1 MQDHQTILQLLS
13 DYFRGLHAGDVE
25 LLRSVF
31 DPEAVLFAELNG
43 ASYRKPLDAYLDG
56 VAQRSSPAELHEP
69 FRMRVLSL
77 DVMHDMATAKVH
89 VPALG
94 FNFYNYLSLLRKG
107 GSWRIVSKVFDDVP
121 SGPAEI

>member
-13 DYFRGLHAGDVE
+13 DYFRGLHAGDVA
-25 LLRSVF
+25 LLRSLF
-31 DPEAVLFAELNG
+31 DPEAVLFAELKG
-43 ASYRKPLDAYLDG
+43 ASYRKSLDAYLDG
-56 VAQRSSPAELHEP
+56 VAQRSSPAQLNEP

-77 DVMHDMATAKVH
+77 DVTHDMAIAKVY

-121 SGPAEI
+121 AGPEES

>member
-1 MQDHQTILQLLS
+1 MQDHQSILQLLS

-31 DPEAVLFAELNG
+31 DPEAVLFAELG
-43 ASYRKPLDAYLDG
+43 GGSYRKSLDAYLDG
-56 VAQRSSPAELHEP
+56 VSQRSSPAELHEP

-77 DVMHDMATAKVH
+77 EVLHDMAVARVH

-94 FNFYNYLSLLRKG
+94 FNFYNYLSLLRRG
-107 GSWRIVSKVFDDVP
+107 GSWRIVSKVFDDIPVA
-121 SGPAEI
+121 SVEG

>member
-1 MQDHQTILQLLS
+1 MQDHQSILQVLS

-43 ASYRKPLDAYLDG
+43 ASYRKSLDAYLDG
-56 VAQRSSPAELHEP
+56 VAQRSSPAELNEA

-77 DVMHDMATAKVH
+77 EVLHDMAIARVH

-94 FNFYNYLSLLRKG
+94 FNFYNYLTLLRKG

-121 SGPAEI
+121 AGYVES

>member
-1 MQDHQTILQLLS
+1 MQDHQSILQVLS
-13 DYFRGLHAGDVE
+13 DYFRGLHAGDVG

-43 ASYRKPLDAYLDG
+43 ASYRKSLDAYLDG
-56 VAQRSSPAELHEP
+56 VAQRSSPAELNEA

-77 DVMHDMATAKVH
+77 DVLHDMAIAKVH

-94 FNFYNYLSLLRKG
+94 FNFYNYLTLLRKG
-107 GSWRIVSKVFDDVP
+107 GAWRIVSKVFDDVP
-121 SGPAEI
+121 SGYVES

>member
-1 MQDHQTILQLLS
+1 MQDHQSILQVLS

-43 ASYRKPLDAYLDG
+43 ASYRKSLDAYLDG
-56 VAQRSSPAELHEP
+56 VAQRSSPAELNEA

-77 DVMHDMATAKVH
+77 EVLHDMAMARVH

-94 FNFYNYLSLLRKG
+94 FNFYNYLTLLRKG

-121 SGPAEI
+121 AGYVES

>member
-1 MQDHQTILQLLS
+1 MQDHQSILQVLS

-43 ASYRKPLDAYLDG
+43 ASYRKSLDAYLDG
-56 VAQRSSPAELHEP
+56 VAQRSSPAELKEA

-77 DVMHDMATAKVH
+77 EVLHDMAIARVH

-94 FNFYNYLSLLRKG
+94 FNFYNYLTLLRKG

-121 SGPAEI
+121 AGYVES

>member
-1 MQDHQTILQLLS
+1 MQDHQSILQVLS

-31 DPEAVLFAELNG
+31 DPEAVLFAELKG
-43 ASYRKPLDAYLDG
+43 ASYRKSLDAYLDG
-56 VAQRSSPAELHEP
+56 VAQRSSPAELNEA
-69 FRMRVLSL
+69 FRMRVLSVEVL
-77 DVMHDMATAKVH
+77 HDMAVARVH

-107 GSWRIVSKVFDDVP
+107 GSWKIVSKVFDDVP
-121 SGPAEI
+121 AGYVES

>member
-1 MQDHQTILQLLS
+1 MQDHQSILQVLS

-31 DPEAVLFAELNG
+31 DPEAVLFAELHG
-43 ASYRKPLDAYLDG
+43 GSYRKSLDAYLDG
-56 VAQRSSPAELHEP
+56 VAQRSSPAELNEA

-77 DVMHDMATAKVH
+77 EVLHDMAMARVH

-94 FNFYNYLSLLRKG
+94 FNFYNYLTLLRKG

-121 SGPAEI
+121 AGYVES